1 MLKADLLHTSEM
13 EALLEFYVASGV
25 DAVLDEDP
33 QDRFAETALQAS
45 ARASKKRETP
55 PDPVAT
61 HPVPI
66 SKRQAESAP
75 PPDRGRVLP
84 KRTADTQSAPTSPA
98 TAPLP
103 DRDTVIAARE
113 QAKAASSLAELQ
125 AILAGFEGCNLKRT
139 AKNLCFAD
147 GNPDGRVMLV
157 GEAPGREEDIQGKP
171 FVGRSGQLL
180 DRMLS
185 AIGLDRSQVY
195 VTNVVPWRPP
205 GNRTPSP
212 QETEI
217 CKPFIERQ
225 IQLADPDL
233 LIFLGGASAKQ
244 LIGVKE
250 GILRLRGKW
259 KTYDSGVKQIP
270 CMATLHPAYLLRQPQ
285 QKRLAW
291 QDMLAIKQALLTQEP

>member
-1 MLKADLLHTSEM
+1 
-13 EALLEFYVASGV
+13 
-25 DAVLDEDP
+25 
-33 QDRFAETALQAS
+33 
-45 ARASKKRETP
+45 
-55 PDPVAT
+55 
-61 HPVPI
+61 
-66 SKRQAESAP
+66 
-75 PPDRGRVLP
+75 
-84 KRTADTQSAPTSPA
+84 
-98 TAPLP
+98 
-103 DRDTVIAARE
+103 
-113 QAKAASSLAELQ
+113 
-125 AILAGFEGCNLKRT
+125 
-139 AKNLCFAD
+139 
-147 GNPDGRVMLV
+147 MLV

-185 AIGLDRSQVY
+185 AIGLDREQVY
-195 VTNVVPWRPP
+195 VANVVPWRPP

-225 IQLADPDL
+225 IALADPDF

-259 KTYDSGVKQIP
+259 KTYDAGLKPIR

-291 QDMLAIKQALLTQEP
+291 QDLLSLKQALLDNHNSL